1 MTKRLKDSV
10 LFGETVYTDKMK
22 STMRKIDLSKA
33 VQISDIQSEL
43 SIIEKRVTQPTKF
56 KILDLLYDKK
66 IILIKDSNV
75 DLPIFL
81 SNVTFKDSIR
91 ETRSLVLL
99 NKYSKT
105 NNIVNNPTVLF
116 GLLQNALIGYE
127 LENNWD
133 KYKNNDGLMI
143 YSSIAY
149 SRMMSKIMDK
159 LYSANL
165 DPIYSDFLSFVFA
178 KFFLLSV
185 VGREAGDSIDM
196 IAYKSVYNGTAL
208 PTIKDRESTL
218 DVESLYLNIV
228 TLFNTLSSIPG
239 KRIRF
244 RSFLESYI
252 KMNGESATLSLDF
265 LPAFYQTI
273 FAAAVS
279 ATLNKE
285 FAIINTVSSQVL
297 VKAFVNFSKLI

>member
-133 KYKNNDGLMI
+133 K
-143 YSSIAY
+143 
-149 SRMMSKIMDK
+149 
-159 LYSANL
+159 
-165 DPIYSDFLSFVFA
+165 
-178 KFFLLSV
+178 
-185 VGREAGDSIDM
+185 
-196 IAYKSVYNGTAL
+196 
-208 PTIKDRESTL
+208 
-218 DVESLYLNIV
+218 
-228 TLFNTLSSIPG
+228 
-239 KRIRF
+239 
-244 RSFLESYI
+244 
-252 KMNGESATLSLDF
+252 
-265 LPAFYQTI
+265 
-273 FAAAVS
+273 
-279 ATLNKE
+279 
-285 FAIINTVSSQVL
+285 
-297 VKAFVNFSKLI
+297 